1 MIGETSSEE
10 KLVWRRALE
19 SNVHALFAA
28 QEAIGVFAIHLEG
41 HGLEP
46 RLVAVE
52 HVDELD
58 GKAVALAVTG
68 IHAIEH
74 KRPILRLGSA
84 RARVQREIAVVA
96 VVVAAQ
102 QAFQPQ
108 LFEVALQLFDFVAR
122 LGQQVGILHFLGK
135 LHGRVH
141 IVGALAELFVM
152 LHLVFRDAHLPA
164 DLGRALEVVPEI
176 RLVHRLVQLEKL
188 LLQAGDVKVTH
199 LPQQCFRGFVPSAG
213 DKDPVRSR

>member
-1 MIGETSSEE
+1 MAAS
-10 KLVWRRALE
+10 RAIE
-19 SNVHALFAA
+19 GRDAHQTMHALFTA
-28 QEAIGVFAIHLEG
+28 QEAICVLAVHLKG

-52 HVDELD
+52 HIDELD

-68 IHAIEH
+68 VHAIEH
-74 KRPILRLGSA
+74 ERPILRLGSA

-108 LFEVALQLFDFVAR
+108 LLEVALQLFDFVAR

-188 LLQAGDVKVTH
+188 LL
-199 LPQQCFRGFVPSAG
+199 
-213 DKDPVRSR
+213 

>member
-1 MIGETSSEE
+1 M
-10 KLVWRRALE
+10 
-19 SNVHALFAA
+19 HALFGLKIAVGIVA
-28 QEAIGVFAIHLEG
+28 VNLEG
-41 HGLEP
+41 NALYAGLF
-46 RLVAVE
+46 AVQIVY
-52 HVDELD
+52 HLY
-58 GKAVALAVTG
+58 GIAHLFAVTG
-68 IHAIEH
+68 IHAV
-74 KRPILRLGSA
+74 KQAYPVLRLGSA